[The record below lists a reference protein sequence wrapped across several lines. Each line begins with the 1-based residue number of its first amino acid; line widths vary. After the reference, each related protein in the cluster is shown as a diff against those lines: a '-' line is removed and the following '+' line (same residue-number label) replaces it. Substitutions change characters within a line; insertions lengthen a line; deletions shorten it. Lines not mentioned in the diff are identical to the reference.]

1 VTRERWERITDVF
14 RAALEKPVGER
25 AAFVE
30 NECGSDTALRRDIER
45 LLAGEAEPSLPSP
58 LPEFLGGSATEL
70 APGDMLAHYRVEAK
84 SGEGGMGAIYRAYD
98 TTAPE
103 GGLENASAGR
113 PCRSGS
119 DGAAHAGG
127 ARRFGPEPPE
137 HRHDLRSR
145 FGSRGWIS
153 SPWSGFRARR
163 WPS

>member
-14 RAALEKPVGER
+14 RAALERPVGER

-84 SGEGGMGAIYRAYD
+84 SGEGGMAEAGHQAGHLLW
-98 TTAPE
+98 TA
-103 GGLENASAGR
+103 GLPAAWRSTGDNPPSAR
-113 PCRSGS
+113 M
-119 DGAAHAGG
+119 
-127 ARRFGPEPPE
+127 
-137 HRHDLRSR
+137 
-145 FGSRGWIS
+145 
-153 SPWSGFRARR
+153 
-163 WPS
+163 